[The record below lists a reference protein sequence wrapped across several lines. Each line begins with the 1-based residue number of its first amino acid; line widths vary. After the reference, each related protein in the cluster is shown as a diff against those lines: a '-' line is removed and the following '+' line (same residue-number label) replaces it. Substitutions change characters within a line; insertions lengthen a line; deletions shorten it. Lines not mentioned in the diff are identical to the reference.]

1 MSVEGGLGVCEGFSR
16 ALDESTVSV
25 RKGFAR
31 IVVRF
36 EKKSA
41 KIVDGRGPQDTVPLH

>member
-16 ALDESTVSV
+16 ALDESTVCV

-31 IVVRF
+31 VVVRF
-36 EKKSA
+36 LKMCKN
-41 KIVDGRGPQDTVPLH
+41 RGW